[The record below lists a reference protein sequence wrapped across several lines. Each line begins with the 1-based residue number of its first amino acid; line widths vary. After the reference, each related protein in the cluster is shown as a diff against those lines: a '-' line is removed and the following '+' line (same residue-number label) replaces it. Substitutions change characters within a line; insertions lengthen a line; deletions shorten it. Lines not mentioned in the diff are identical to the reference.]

1 MDKDPFIEDLQKAKA
16 KLVWLVNRLGPEAEE
31 HQDCVNHIAKLDCE
45 LLVNLSNQ
53 KEDVL

>member
-53 KEDVL
+53 EDVL